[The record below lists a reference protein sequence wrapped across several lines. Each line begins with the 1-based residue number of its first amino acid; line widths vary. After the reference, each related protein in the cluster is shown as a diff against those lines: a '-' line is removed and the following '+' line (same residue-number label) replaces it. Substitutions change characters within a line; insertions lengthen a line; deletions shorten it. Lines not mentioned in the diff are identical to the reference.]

1 MNPSDRFKKSAKYQA
16 IVSSDLLKRKILFS
30 RKPIREKLIEHLYSF
45 RDEVV
50 MNEKDFQKMMNE
62 AIKIIQK
69 KDGFS
74 TFCILVQRIFIT
86 EKNIFKYQFL
96 SFWYEK
102 PVTSV
107 LLIMVSV
114 LLVLNLLLS

>member
-74 TFCILVQRIFIT
+74 AFCILVQRIFIT

>member
-1 MNPSDRFKKSAKYQA
+1 MNQSERFKKSAQCQS
-16 IVSSDLLKRKILFS
+16 IVSSDLLKRKILLS

-45 RDEVV
+45 REDVA
-50 MNEKDFQKMMNE
+50 MNEKDFQIMMDE
-62 AIKIIQK
+62 ATNIIQK
-69 KDGFS
+69 IDGFS
-74 TFCILVQRIFIT
+74 AFCMLVHRMFLT

-107 LLIMVSV
+107 LLVMLIVILIS
-114 LLVLNLLLS
+114 NLLLT